1 MSLAREER
9 HALADALAAVGPHR
23 PTLCAGWDTGLLAAH
38 VVIRDRRPD
47 ALPGVLIPAFA
58 GHTDRLQHAAVE
70 GSTYDELVAKVR
82 SGPRLSPTQLPVLGD
97 LVNFMEFA
105 IHTEDVLRAQEGW
118 TPRALSPSEDEGLL
132 SRLRVLRALGSRRA
146 GVPIVFVTP
155 GGTRLAPRG
164 DASDAVTIT
173 GEPIDLALYLSGRRS
188 AARVELAGPDAAIA
202 KVGAAK
208 LSL

>member
-9 HALADALAAVGPHR
+9 TALADALAAVGPGR
-23 PTLCAGWDTGLLAAH
+23 PTLCEGWDTGLLAAH

-58 GHTDRLQHAAVE
+58 GHTDKLQQATVADN
-70 GSTYDELVAKVR
+70 TYEELVEKVR
-82 SGPRLSPTQLPVLGD
+82 SGPRISPTQLPVLGD

-105 IHTEDVLRAQEGW
+105 IHTEDVLRAQSGW
-118 TPRALSPSEDEGLL
+118 TPRELTASEQEGLL

-146 GVPIVFVTP
+146 GVPLTFVTP
-155 GGTRLAPRG
+155 SGTRLAPRAGG
-164 DASDAVTIT
+164 DGGVTLT
-173 GEPIDLALYLSGRRS
+173 GEAIDLALYLSGRRG
-188 AARVELAGPDAAIA
+188 AAKVELDGPDDAVA
-202 KVGAAK
+202 KVRTAK